1 MSEKFVQQ
9 QPNLDHYSTEKLIE
23 MSIGKWMGVLAGAKE
38 WSLQDCPLCSRF
50 NSTEER
56 SDNDC
61 LSCPIFF
68 YTGEIYCTKTPY
80 DSYTKCSKE
89 NKDKYAR
96 AEIRFLKKVLR
107 YWRGCDGKPA
117 KD

>member
-1 MSEKFVQQ
+1 MSDKFKQQ

-38 WSLQDCPLCSRF
+38 WSLHDCPLCSRF
-50 NSTEER
+50 NPEKGSIDE
-56 SDNDC
+56 DC

-68 YTGEIYCTKTPY
+68 YTVETYCAKTPY
-80 DSYTKCSKE
+80 ASYTKCNTE
-89 NKDKYAR
+89 DKDKYAR
-96 AEIRFLKKVLR
+96 AEIAFLKKVLR
-107 YWRGCDGKPA
+107 YWRTCDGKPA